1 MTTST
6 VNKKSLAILS
16 TILFAIVCVT
26 TLSNLKSPEGKFKC
40 NGKTSVQLIMISLQ
54 QSLAFLTLLFSSEVS
69 TEESKWHYGIVVDAG
84 SSGSR
89 AYLYHWPPKSQPT
102 DLLSIK
108 PLMDSFRQPLV
119 KTVTPGLSSLEKS
132 PDKVFEYLKPLL
144 DFASNHIPEENQAE
158 TPLFILATAGMRL
171 IPAEKQDL
179 ILSNLFE
186 HISQKYS
193 FYFPEDNLEIISGIQ
208 EGIYQW
214 LAINYVLDKFG
225 HDPGQNRSPTVG
237 AIDMGGASMQIAVEV
252 TAQDIS
258 KFSTK
263 DKGKV
268 VEVNFSSSHHY
279 KLFVTTF
286 LGYGANEAIA
296 RYHRHLILSQLLTP
310 SLVIRGLIPK
320 FPYEDPCLPQGLQEN
335 VSLPIDVEHLKYD
348 LKYAALKPSQ
358 RLYLQGTGDWQK
370 CYESLTEFVNS
381 GEDYFVPCDKLQCP
395 DNGIKMP
402 PVDLEHKEIYGFSEF
417 WYTMEDIFRMGGHYN
432 FHQFSTAAQAFCSRH
447 WDNQIYPEWQAGKYP
462 NADLERLKTE
472 CVKSVW
478 ISVALH
484 EGFSFPLDFA
494 HLISAPNTVNSQVV
508 HWTIGALLYRTRMF
522 DPLK

>member
-1 MTTST
+1 
-6 VNKKSLAILS
+6 
-16 TILFAIVCVT
+16 
-26 TLSNLKSPEGKFKC
+26 
-40 NGKTSVQLIMISLQ
+40 MISLI
-54 QSLAFLTLLFSSEVS
+54 QSVSFLTLLSLSDVS

-89 AYLYHWPPKSQPT
+89 AYLYHWPSKSQPT

-108 PLMDSFRQPLV
+108 PLMDSFKQPLV
-119 KTVTPGLSSLEKS
+119 KTVTPGLSSLESS
-132 PDKVFEYLKPLL
+132 PDQAFAYLKPLL
-144 DFASNHIPEENQAE
+144 DFASKHIPEENQAE

-171 IPAEKQDL
+171 IPPEKQDL
-179 ILSNLFE
+179 ILNNLYDN
-186 HISQKYS
+186 ISQKYS

-225 HDPGQNRSPTVG
+225 HDPGQNRHPTVG

-258 KFSTK
+258 KFSAK

-268 VEVNFSSSHHY
+268 VEVNLGCLDTKSHHY

-296 RYHRHLILSQLLTP
+296 RYHRHLILSQLLSP

-320 FPYEDPCLPQGLQEN
+320 FPYEDPCLPQGLKEN
-335 VSLPIDVEHLKYD
+335 VSLPIDVDHLKYD

-358 RLYLQGTGDWQK
+358 TLYLQGTGEWQK
-370 CYESLTEFVNS
+370 CYESLTDFVNS
-381 GEDYFVPCDKLQCP
+381 GEDYFQPCDKLQCP

-402 PVDLEHKEIYGFSEF
+402 PIVDLQHREFYGFSEF
-417 WYTMEDIFRMGGHYN
+417 WYTMEDIFQMGGNYD
-432 FHQFSTAAQAFCSRH
+432 FHAFSTAAQAFCSRH
-447 WDNQIYPEWQAGKYP
+447 WDDIFPDWQAGKYP

-522 DPLK
+522 DPSK